1 MIKNYLLS
9 FPFFLLFVSQSF
21 GQELKLFK
29 TSDFDLNGKVKTC
42 TVITDYGKEVFEF
55 NEKGFLIKSITAY
68 NKADQDITTYKYGNG
83 FLLEKRM
90 ESYKDNVLDEASS
103 MANFYKVDSSKQKTI
118 KEQIISYDKEFIE
131 QQEYIFGEEDKVFKI
146 TTSHEDAV
154 DETRI
159 EYSKFKNELTKTYFV
174 NGVIEKSIRTS
185 IKKLKSQEEQK
196 IILTKEYVDGE
207 PNKATE
213 QRFDKEGKITYEE
226 LFLNNPAD
234 KRFTSQEIHLF
245 TYTKD
250 GILEKEIIREGKT
263 VSEKEFVFQF
273 DDNEPKNWVKK
284 ITTPDN
290 LYTTRI
296 IEYYPELEVEVQEKP
311 E

>member
-1 MIKNYLLS
+1 MIKSYPLS
-9 FPFFLLFVSQSF
+9 VLFFLIFISQSF

-29 TSDFDLNGKVKTC
+29 TNDFDLNGKVKTC

-55 NEKGFLIKSITAY
+55 DEEGFLIKSITAY
-68 NKADQDITTYKYGNG
+68 NKADQDITTYRYDSG

-103 MANFYKVDSSKQKTI
+103 MANFYEIDTSQQKI
-118 KEQIISYDKEFIE
+118 VKEQIISYDKEFIE
-131 QQEYIFGEEDKVFKI
+131 QQEYIFGEEDKIFKI
-146 TTSHEDAV
+146 TTSHENAV

-159 EYSKFKNELTKTYFV
+159 EYSTFKNETTKTYFI

-185 IKKLKSQEEQK
+185 IKMLKSRDEQK
-196 IILTKEYVDGE
+196 IVLTKEYVDGE
-207 PNKATE
+207 PNKAIE
-213 QRFDKEGKITYEE
+213 ERFDKEGKLIYKE
-226 LFLNNPAD
+226 LFLNNPTD
-234 KRFTSQEIHLF
+234 NGFTSQEIHLF
-245 TYTKD
+245 KYNKE
-250 GILEKEIIREGKT
+250 GILEKEIIKQGNT
-263 VSEKEFVFQF
+263 VAEKEFVFQF
-273 DDNEPKNWVKK
+273 DDNKHRNWVKK

-296 IEYYPELEVEVQEKP
+296 IEYYPLLKVEEQP

>member
-1 MIKNYLLS
+1 MIKSYPSGILL
-9 FPFFLLFVSQSF
+9 FLLFAYQSF
-21 GQELKLFK
+21 GQELKLFR

-55 NEKGFLIKSITAY
+55 NEEGFLVKSITAY
-68 NKADQDITTYKYGNG
+68 NKADQDITTYTYGSG

-90 ESYKDNVLDEASS
+90 ESFKDNVLDEASS
-103 MANFYKVDSSKQKTI
+103 MANFYEIDSSQQKI
-118 KEQIISYDKEFIE
+118 IREQIISYDKEFIE
-131 QQEYIFGEEDKVFKI
+131 KQEYIFGEEDKIFKI

-159 EYSKFKNELTKTYFV
+159 EYSKFKNEVTKTYFV
-174 NGVIEKSIRTS
+174 NGVIERSIRTS
-185 IKKLKSQEEQK
+185 IKKPNAQGEQK
-196 IILTKEYVDGE
+196 IVLTKEYVDGE

-213 QRFDKEGKITYEE
+213 QRFDKEGKLTYEE
-226 LFLNNPAD
+226 LFLNNPVDNKFA
-234 KRFTSQEIHLF
+234 SQEVHLF
-245 TYTKD
+245 KYTND
-250 GILEKEIIREGKT
+250 GILEKETIKKGNA
-263 VSEKEFVFQF
+263 VAEKNFIFQF

-290 LYTTRI
+290 LYTTRLI
-296 IEYYPELEVEVQEKP
+296 TYYPESEAEEQP